1 MFPLWDCFVAII
13 WIELPYNFSGCVPL
27 YAFFFPKSTRQ
38 KFIRKKGDFKV
49 SNTDFIL
56 LCLYLFCRDCWYT
69 SRWVIVVSSSSR
81 GIFLV
86 SCFQI
91 QLKKNPY
98 VWSETYMEQKC
109 RSSHENTLSF
119 ILPSPLY
126 SSTAAGRSMPLRGL
140 KHVKTS
146 MCDHET
152 HFIFDISSVRKQTN
166 KQTKD
171 PLLTATCLD
180 YFWETILVY
189 FEVIQACLICKGG
202 SGVKKV
208 KTWSLLNSCYFAVWA
223 LYWSR
228 AQVWYSSFWGF
239 DLINFNLKIR
249 NIKAETEKSAE
260 NT

>member
-13 WIELPYNFSGCVPL
+13 WIELPYIFSGCVPL

-38 KFIRKKGDFKV
+38 NFIRKKGDFKV

-56 LCLYLFCRDCWYT
+56 LSLPVLQRLL
-69 SRWVIVVSSSSR
+69 SRWVIVVSSSSNSS

-91 QLKKNPY
+91 QLKKKKPY

-109 RSSHENTLSF
+109 RSSHENSLSF

-202 SGVKKV
+202 SGVKKWRLGPYWTAV
-208 KTWSLLNSCYFAVWA
+208 TLLSGHCIEAEHRSGIAPFGV
-223 LYWSR
+223 
-228 AQVWYSSFWGF
+228 
-239 DLINFNLKIR
+239 LIWLIL
-249 NIKAETEKSAE
+249 T
-260 NT
+260 

>member
-69 SRWVIVVSSSSR
+69 SRWVIVVSSHSR

-91 QLKKNPY
+91 QLKKNRMSDQKHIWNKNVDQATRT
-98 VWSETYMEQKC
+98 VWVLFC
-109 RSSHENTLSF
+109 HH
-119 ILPSPLY
+119 PC
-126 SSTAAGRSMPLRGL
+126 TAAGRSMPLRGL

-202 SGVKKV
+202 SGVKKWRLGPYWTAV
-208 KTWSLLNSCYFAVWA
+208 TLLSGHCIEAEHRSGIAPFGV
-223 LYWSR
+223 
-228 AQVWYSSFWGF
+228 
-239 DLINFNLKIR
+239 LIWLIL
-249 NIKAETEKSAE
+249 T
-260 NT
+260 

>member
-1 MFPLWDCFVAII
+1 M
-13 WIELPYNFSGCVPL
+13 
-27 YAFFFPKSTRQ
+27 
-38 KFIRKKGDFKV
+38 
-49 SNTDFIL
+49 
-56 LCLYLFCRDCWYT
+56 
-69 SRWVIVVSSSSR
+69 IVVSSSSSR

-91 QLKKNPY
+91 QLKKKPY

-109 RSSHENTLSF
+109 RSSHENSLSF

-152 HFIFDISSVRKQTN
+152 HFIFDISSVRKQT
-166 KQTKD
+166 KD

-202 SGVKKV
+202 SGVKK
-208 KTWSLLNSCYFAVWA
+208 WRLGCYFAVWA

-228 AQVWYSSFWGF
+228 ARVWYSSFWGF

-249 NIKAETEKSAE
+249 NIKADTGKSAE